1 MGNSG
6 LNGLEW
12 AHAEWAV
19 TKGHPSER
27 RQINSMAQEAASP
40 GHPTLVRANSGLGT
54 LREDKDTSPL
64 ILRRSQSLVGCRSPA
79 RVLNISCPRTRAA
92 SELAKTGGN
101 ARGDMS
107 SQQMVMYRDDFRQ
120 YDVDKSGALSPDEL
134 KAVLSKQLKRD
145 PSDAEF
151 AAFMKQIDVNEDGKV
166 TLEEYVKWL
175 HGDNWHV
182 DGVPGREQLN
192 RTVCPKCSHSWL
204 KSDAATSPVARMSKM
219 SSCPKC
225 NPQENPFNRARM
237 RPRLNVK

>member
-1 MGNSG
+1 MGG

-40 GHPTLVRANSGLGT
+40 GHPTLVRANSDLGT

-92 SELAKTGGN
+92 SESAKTGGN

-134 KAVLSKQLKRD
+134 KAVLIKQLKRD

-182 DGVPGREQLN
+182 DAGPGTAQPNGVPQMLTFMAQIRCGYEPRGTHVENVL
-192 RTVCPKCSHSWL
+192 
-204 KSDAATSPVARMSKM
+204 MSKM
-219 SSCPKC
+219 RSSRKPLQSST
-225 NPQENPFNRARM
+225 NETPS
-237 RPRLNVK
+237 